1 MDKILLGNGIEI
13 AYRDVGQG
21 IPIVLIHG
29 LDGNLAAF
37 KQLSQQL
44 SDRYRVITYDV
55 RGHGKSSRCEAFDL
69 EDHIED
75 LYILM
80 ERLNISSA
88 HILGHDMG
96 GLIGKRFTEKYPFNT
111 ISLTAVASKREDI
124 THGFTKLMVEHQDL
138 VAGFNKSEA
147 VLLLFPI
154 LFKEQDNT
162 MKWFQDQ
169 RMYYRQTS
177 EESAIAIR
185 ALISY
190 NAQEQEE
197 RPLVNVPTLIINGF
211 YDPLIKDKNN
221 YCVDDHFENIT
232 KMVFNDSGHA
242 PHIEEPEKFVKV
254 YTDFI
259 SSIEH
264 WIER

>member
-1 MDKILLGNGIEI
+1 MDKVQLSNEIEI

-37 KQLSQQL
+37 KQLFEQL

-55 RGHGKSSRCEAFDL
+55 RGHGKSSRCEVYDL

-75 LYILM
+75 LYMLM
-80 ERLNISSA
+80 DQLDISSA

-96 GLIGKRFTEKYPFNT
+96 GLIGKRFTEKYPFKT
-111 ISLTAVASKREDI
+111 ISLTAISSKREDI
-124 THGFTKLMVEHQDL
+124 AHGFTQLMVDHQDL

-147 VLLLFPI
+147 LLLLFPF

-169 RMYYRQTS
+169 RMYSRPS
-177 EESAIAIR
+177 AEESAIAIR
-185 ALISY
+185 ALISS
-190 NAQEQEE
+190 NAEEQEATQ
-197 RPLVNVPTLIINGF
+197 LVNVPTLIINGF
-211 YDPLIKDKNN
+211 YDPLIKDKIN

-232 KMVFNDSGHA
+232 KMIFNESGHA
-242 PHIEEPEKFVKV
+242 PHIEEPEKFINV
-254 YTDFI
+254 YLDFI

-264 WIER
+264 WISK

>member
-96 GLIGKRFTEKYPFNT
+96 GIIASEFTEKYQYKVITLT
-111 ISLTAVASKREDI
+111 IVSAKSEDI
-124 THGFTKLMVEHQDL
+124 ANGFNKLMVDYQEEL
-138 VAGFNKSEA
+138 AGFNKSEA
-147 VLLLFPI
+147 MIILFSK
-154 LFKEQDNT
+154 LFKEKDKA
-162 MKWFQDQ
+162 MKWYQSQ
-169 RMYYRQTS
+169 KLYNRPTP
-177 EESAIAIR
+177 EESAIAVR
-185 ALISY
+185 ALLNIKDLT
-190 NAQEQEE
+190 
-197 RPLVNVPTLIINGF
+197 RVHHNVSIPTLIVNGK
-211 YDPLIKDKNN
+211 YDPLIQNKSHYDMDQ
-221 YCVDDHFENIT
+221 YYDQVT
-232 KMVFNDSGHA
+232 KIVFDNSGHA
-242 PHIEEPEKFVKV
+242 PHIEEPEKFLKL
-254 YTDFI
+254 YLDFV
-259 SSIEH
+259 S
-264 WIER
+264 